1 MYQCPF
7 ISTTISHSQH
17 GSGVAE
23 ENYLMASK
31 KGEKNVAGVPVGQRI
46 NHLTCDDDI
55 STIVHPYVA
64 GWSRLALEGECVCC

>member
-7 ISTTISHSQH
+7 INTTISHSQH

-31 KGEKNVAGVPVGQRI
+31 KGEKNVA
-46 NHLTCDDDI
+46 
-55 STIVHPYVA
+55 
-64 GWSRLALEGECVCC
+64 